1 MTPQEQLRKAAE
13 LWEGSYAHTQLLL
26 RRCGAMNAE
35 PSMQTLCALRKELQ
49 EHQGRT
55 GGILRTLGFL
65 PTFNEAD
72 MRNHSLAFRGLPP
85 ESGRGPATG
94 PAPPFN
100 EADRQA
106 REPGVGVEG

>member
-1 MTPQEQLRKAAE
+1 MTPQEQLRRAAE
-13 LWEGSYAHTQLLL
+13 LWETSYTHTQLLL
-26 RRCGAMNAE
+26 RRCGEMNAE
-35 PSMQTLCALRKELQ
+35 PSAQTLCALRKELQ

-55 GGILRTLGFL
+55 GDVLTTLGFL
-65 PTFNEAD
+65 PTFNQAD
-72 MRNHSLAFRGLPP
+72 MHRLSLAFRGLPP

-106 REPGVGVEG
+106 REPGVGDEI